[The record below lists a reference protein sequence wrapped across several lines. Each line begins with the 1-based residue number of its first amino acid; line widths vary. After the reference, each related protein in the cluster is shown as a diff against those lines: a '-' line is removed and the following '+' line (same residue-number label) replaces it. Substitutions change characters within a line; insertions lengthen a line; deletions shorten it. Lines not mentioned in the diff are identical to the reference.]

1 MSSKGKGGSKC
12 KGLGAAGPKK
22 HRVVAK
28 DAVVSSTPG
37 IMRIAKAGGSP
48 KTTKPAIQELK
59 THMESMI
66 EKIIKDAVTITEHSR
81 KKTISSSAIKYAY
94 EIVYREKYYGTPP
107 SEGCG
112 KAKKFKK
119 KSKDTLIKE
128 VRHYQKQTDCFLLQ
142 KAPFR
147 GYVRKIVN
155 EFRTKSELHISKEAF
170 LVLQD
175 IVEHSTKLLVD
186 VCVKL
191 MVHRKAQIL
200 SARDVNLA
208 RQILGHRT
216 PLFP

>member
-1 MSSKGKGGSKC
+1 MSTKGKGGSKC

-22 HRVVAK
+22 HRVVEK

-48 KTTKPAIQELK
+48 KTTKLAIQELK

-112 KAKKFKK
+112 KTKKYKK
-119 KSKDTLIKE
+119 KSKGTLAKE
-128 VRHYQKQTDCFLLQ
+128 VIHYQIQTDCFLLQ

-147 GYVRKIVN
+147 GYVRKIVD
-155 EFRTKSELHISKEAF
+155 ELHISKEAF

-191 MVHRKAQIL
+191 MIHRKAQIL
-200 SARDVNLA
+200 SARDVSLA